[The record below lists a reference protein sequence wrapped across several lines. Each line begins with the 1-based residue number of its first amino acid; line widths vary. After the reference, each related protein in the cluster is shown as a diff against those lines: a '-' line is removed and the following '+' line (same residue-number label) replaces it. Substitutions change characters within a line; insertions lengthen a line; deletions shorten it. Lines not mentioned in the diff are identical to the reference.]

1 MMVFLGKFERV
12 ARYFMSAVALLAVL
26 GLLAC
31 KWGWITE
38 APSYKSDA
46 WYLARD
52 NAGVIIAT
60 EYADE
65 ASCRRN
71 EKTSLVCRSG
81 KALTERFLRERNVL
95 R

>member
-1 MMVFLGKFERV
+1 MMVFITKIERV
-12 ARYFMSAVALLAVL
+12 ARYFMSGVAMLAAL

-31 KWGWITE
+31 KWGWIAD

-52 NAGVIIAT
+52 NAGMIAAT

-65 ASCRRN
+65 ASCRRD
-71 EKTSLVCRSG
+71 EKTTLVCRSG
-81 KALTERFLRERNVL
+81 KALTEQFLRERKVL